1 MVGWHGRFTVDSG
14 FFQSQRAARLVQGI
28 LCHGFDARL
37 AKHIAR
43 HEARRAMGAYDF
55 NFDLP
60 PGETYVPNSDRVRAL
75 QALMPKDPFTIAPPA
90 DDRAAWSRWQNHP
103 LGQRALR
110 AAREFAAQPF
120 PEYNN
125 ATYLDSLDREDVT
138 RINQVMPM
146 VRRRQCAFLLAEA
159 IFDTGEFIPAIC
171 ADAAELAKL
180 NSWIHP
186 GNDLKRLNYDRKT
199 VEPDLG
205 VVHFA
210 ETFAFTDFI
219 LRDRLPAATRALFR
233 EEINRRVLAP
243 TRHRIETGRD
253 LNWWIRVKHN
263 WNSVL
268 LSCIAQTACA
278 ILPSATDRAW
288 WLAFAEAQVKRFR
301 DDYTDEGFCTE
312 GVSYWSYGFMHY
324 ISMSE
329 LLRFATGNVI
339 DLLDEPKMA
348 LAARFPDHAEIQ
360 PGVYPTFADCAL
372 DVKPSVW
379 TRLWID
385 NRVGTV
391 TQPLEPAP
399 AAMDPF
405 SGMALQMIP
414 ESVLW
419 MFRTRDPLRPQ
430 RLAHT
435 PGLREW
441 FEQPALLICR
451 PAAATTR
458 RFSATFLGGH
468 NGVNHNHNDLG
479 TFTVVLDG
487 RVLILDPGP
496 EVYSYRTFSEKRYD
510 SQLLNSY
517 GHPVPRV
524 AGQLQSTGAAFRAR
538 VLTKEFTNDTDRLV
552 FDLRGAYDVPVLRK
566 LEREFLYDRRGAGSL
581 TITDRVEFSEPAAF
595 ETALITLG
603 KFGVDGANIR
613 IHDDHAAL
621 IATVTCEG
629 AALETATDTINQPP
643 HPQRLALRC
652 QGDIRTATIRTV
664 IRPA

>member
-1 MVGWHGRFTVDSG
+1 
-14 FFQSQRAARLVQGI
+14 
-28 LCHGFDARL
+28 
-37 AKHIAR
+37 
-43 HEARRAMGAYDF
+43 MGAYDF

-60 PGETYVPNSDRVRAL
+60 PGETYIPNSDRVRAL
-75 QALMPKDPFTIAPPA
+75 QALLPPAPFALAPKA
-90 DDRAAWSRWQNHP
+90 DDRAAWSRWQDHP
-103 LGQRALR
+103 LGQRVLR
-110 AAREFAAQPF
+110 EACELAGQPY

-138 RINQVMPM
+138 KVNQVMPIA
-146 VRRRQCAFLLAEA
+146 RRRQVVFMLAEA
-159 IFDTGEFIPAIC
+159 IFDRGEFLGLISS
-171 ADAAELAKL
+171 DARQLAQL

-186 GNDLKRLNYDRKT
+186 GNDLKRLNYDLKT

-210 ETFAFTDFI
+210 ENFALTDFI
-219 LRDRLPAATRALFR
+219 LGDRLPADTRALIR

-263 WNSVL
+263 WKSVL

-278 ILPSATDRAW
+278 ILPAATERAW

-324 ISMSE
+324 VSMSE
-329 LLRFATGNVI
+329 LLRVATGNVI

-372 DVKPSVW
+372 NVKPLTWV
-379 TRLWID
+379 RLWID
-385 NRVGTV
+385 NRAGHAD
-391 TQPLEPAP
+391 QPLEPVP
-399 AAMDPF
+399 TGTDPF
-405 SGMALQMIP
+405 DGMALQMISEP
-414 ESVLW
+414 LLW
-419 MFRTRDPLRPQ
+419 MFRTRDPLQPQ
-430 RLAHT
+430 RLAHA

-441 FEQPALLICR
+441 FEQPALLVCR
-451 PAAATTR
+451 PAPTTQR
-458 RFSATFLGGH
+458 RFSATIIGGH

-487 RVLILDPGP
+487 RVLVLDPGP
-496 EVYSYRTFSEKRYD
+496 EIYSYRTFSEKRYD

-524 AGQLQSTGAAFRAR
+524 AGQLQEFGPQYRAR
-538 VLTKEFTNDTDRLV
+538 VIAKEFSEATDRII
-552 FDLRGAYDVPVLRK
+552 FDLRGAYDVPALRK
-566 LEREFLYDRRGAGSL
+566 LEREFLFDRRGDGSL
-581 TITDRVEFSEPAAF
+581 TITDRVEFSAPATF

-603 KFGVDGANIR
+603 QFTVNGASIR

-621 IATVTCEG
+621 LATVTCAG
-629 AALETATDTINQPP
+629 AELETALDTINQPP
-643 HPQRLALRC
+643 HPNRLALRC
-652 QGDIRTATIRTV
+652 KGTIGTAVIRTV
-664 IRPA
+664 FTPA

>member
-1 MVGWHGRFTVDSG
+1 
-14 FFQSQRAARLVQGI
+14 
-28 LCHGFDARL
+28 
-37 AKHIAR
+37 
-43 HEARRAMGAYDF
+43 MGAYDF

-75 QALMPKDPFTIAPPA
+75 QALMPADRFAIAPNA
-90 DDRAAWSRWQNHP
+90 DDRAAWDRWRDHP
-103 LGQRALR
+103 LGRRILR
-110 AAREFAAQPF
+110 DARELATQPF

-125 ATYLDSLDREDVT
+125 ATYLDSLEREDVT
-138 RINQVMPM
+138 KVNQVMPLT
-146 VRRRQCAFLLAEA
+146 RRRQATFLLAEA
-159 IFDTGEFIPAIC
+159 IYNQGEFIAVIGT
-171 ADAAELAKL
+171 DAAELAKL

-186 GNDLKRLNYDRKT
+186 GNDLKRLNYDLKT

-210 ETFAFTDFI
+210 ETLAFTDYI
-219 LRDRLPAATRALFR
+219 LGPRLPAATRTLIR
-233 EEINRRVLAP
+233 EEVNRRVLAP
-243 TRHRIETGRD
+243 TRRRIESGRD

-278 ILPSATDRAW
+278 IEDNPADRAW
-288 WLAFAEAQVKRFR
+288 WIAFCEAQVKRFR

-312 GVSYWSYGFMHY
+312 GVSYWSYGFIHY
-324 ISMSE
+324 ISISE
-329 LLRFATGNVI
+329 LLRVATRGVI

-360 PGVYPTFADCAL
+360 PGIFPTFADCAL
-372 DVKPSVW
+372 NVKPVTW
-379 TRLWID
+379 ARLWID
-385 NRVGTV
+385 NRAGTV
-391 TQPLEPAP
+391 TQPLEPVP
-399 AAMDPF
+399 AGIDPF
-405 SGMALQMIP
+405 EAMTIQMMP
-414 ESVLW
+414 EPLLW
-419 MFRTRDPLRPQ
+419 MFRTRDPDRPH
-430 RLAHT
+430 RLTYT
-435 PGLREW
+435 PGPREW
-441 FEQPALLICR
+441 FDQPSLLICR
-451 PAAATTR
+451 PTAATTR

-524 AGQLQSTGAAFRAR
+524 AGQLQQAGAAFRAR
-538 VLTKEFTNDTDRLV
+538 VLTKEFGDETDRIV

-581 TITDRVEFSEPAAF
+581 TITDHVEFSEPAAF

-603 KFGVDGANIR
+603 KFTVDGGNIR
-613 IHDDHAAL
+613 IHDEHAAL
-621 IATVTCEG
+621 TATVTSEG
-629 AALETATDTINQPP
+629 APLETALDTINQPP
-643 HPQRLALRC
+643 HPLRLALRC
-652 QGDIRTATIRTV
+652 QGDVRTATIRTV
-664 IRPA
+664 IKPA

>member
-1 MVGWHGRFTVDSG
+1 MM
-14 FFQSQRAARLVQGI
+14 LGI
-28 LCHGFDARL
+28 
-37 AKHIAR
+37 
-43 HEARRAMGAYDF
+43 MGAYDF

-75 QALMPKDPFTIAPPA
+75 QALMPADRFAIAPTA
-90 DDRAAWSRWQNHP
+90 DDRAAWSRWQDHP
-103 LGQRALR
+103 LGRRVLR
-110 AAREFAAQPF
+110 DAREFATQPF

-138 RINQVMPM
+138 KINQVIPL

-159 IFDTGEFIPAIC
+159 IYNQGEFINAIC

-186 GNDLKRLNYDRKT
+186 GNDLKRLNYDLKT
-199 VEPDLG
+199 VEPDLC
-205 VVHFA
+205 VVHSA

-219 LRDRLPAATRALFR
+219 LRERLPDATRVLLR

-243 TRHRIETGRD
+243 TRQRIETGRD

-268 LSCIAQTACA
+268 LSCIGQTACA
-278 ILPSATDRAW
+278 ILDDAGERAW
-288 WLAFAEAQVKRFR
+288 WLAFCEAQVKRFR

-312 GVSYWSYGFMHY
+312 GVSYWNYGFMHY

-329 LLRFATGNVI
+329 LLRVATQGVI

-360 PGVYPTFADCAL
+360 PGVYPTFADCLL
-372 DVKPSVW
+372 DVQPIAW

-385 NRVGTV
+385 NRAGTV
-391 TQPLEPAP
+391 TQPLSPAP
-399 AAMDPF
+399 TEWDPF
-405 SGMALQMIP
+405 STMTLQMMP
-414 ESVLW
+414 EPLLW
-419 MFRTRDPLRPQ
+419 MFRTRDPLRPE
-430 RLAHT
+430 RLVIP
-435 PGLREW
+435 PGRRQW

-451 PAAATTR
+451 PGAATTR

-479 TFTVVLDG
+479 TFTVVIDG
-487 RVLILDPGP
+487 RTLILDPGP

-524 AGQLQSTGAAFRAR
+524 AGQLQQAGAGFRAR
-538 VLTKEFTNDTDRLV
+538 VLAQEFSDDTDRLIL
-552 FDLRGAYDVPVLRK
+552 DLRGAYDVPALRK
-566 LEREFLYDRRGAGSL
+566 LEREFLYDRRGTGSL
-581 TITDRVEFSEPAAF
+581 TVTDRVEFSEPSEF

-603 KFGVDGANIR
+603 QVSIEDTRIR
-613 IHDDHAAL
+613 LADEHAAL
-621 IATVTCEG
+621 LVEISAEDAT
-629 AALETATDTINQPP
+629 LEFATDTLNQPP
-643 HPQRLALRC
+643 HPTRIALRC
-652 QGDIRTATIRTV
+652 QGPVRSATLRTV